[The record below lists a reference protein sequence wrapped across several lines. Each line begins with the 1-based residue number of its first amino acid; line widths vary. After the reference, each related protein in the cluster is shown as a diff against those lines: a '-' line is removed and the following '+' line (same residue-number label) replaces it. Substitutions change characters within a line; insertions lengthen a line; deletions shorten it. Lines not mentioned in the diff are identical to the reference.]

1 MYNVNI
7 ILRTIILIIFSIVI
21 VFIDNYYLFWL
32 LVFYTLLLSIVDKNL
47 KSLLINFATVLI
59 LLFCT
64 YTNIVKLILKILCIT
79 NFCILY
85 YFSFT
90 KKDKFDIYYRN
101 MYRNSSSSRKRLFYD
116 HNFSSVLKYNQDK
129 SSSIYGSVILNDKVE
144 SDLDSKY
151 LYGKVRYYGYSNKF
165 TELGNYSWKWY
176 DLLYSLVAITVLIL
190 LLIYR

>member
-1 MYNVNI
+1 
-7 ILRTIILIIFSIVI
+7 
-21 VFIDNYYLFWL
+21 
-32 LVFYTLLLSIVDKNL
+32 
-47 KSLLINFATVLI
+47 
-59 LLFCT
+59 
-64 YTNIVKLILKILCIT
+64 
-79 NFCILY
+79 
-85 YFSFT
+85 
-90 KKDKFDIYYRN
+90 